1 MLRYILKR
9 IGASVLTLWV
19 IITITFILMHSIPGD
34 PFTRE
39 KALPESVQAALNEK
53 YHLDKP
59 LMAQYGYYLQ
69 DLAHGDLGPSMKY
82 PGETVQEMISDG
94 FPVSLQLGMV
104 AIAVMLLIGVPAGI
118 ISALRQNKWQDYTA
132 MFMATLGIA
141 IPNFVLAT
149 LLMYVFG
156 VKLGWLP
163 TSRWVSWQSVIMP
176 AVALAGYPTAYIA
189 RLTRSSFLEVIQQD
203 YIRTARAKGLPERT
217 VVYKHALKNALIP
230 LVTYLGPLS
239 AGVLTGSFVIE
250 KIFAIPGLGQHFVMS
265 IGNRDYTT
273 ILGVTI
279 FYASFLIIMNLL
291 VDIAY
296 GFIDPRIKITE

>member
-1 MLRYILKR
+1 MLKYILKR
-9 IGASVLTLWV
+9 ILASILTIWV

-39 KALPESVQAALNEK
+39 KALSESVQQSLQQK

-59 LMAQYGYYLQ
+59 LLTQYGYYLQ
-69 DLAHGDLGPSMKY
+69 GLATGDLGPSMKY
-82 PGETVQEMISDG
+82 PGETVQGLISKG
-94 FPVSLQLGMV
+94 FPVSLQLGLV
-104 AIAVMLLIGVPAGI
+104 AIFFMLLLGVPAGI

-149 LLMYVFG
+149 LLMYIFG

-176 AVALAGYPTAYIA
+176 AIALAGYPTAYIA
-189 RLTRSSFLEVIQQD
+189 RLTRSSFLEVLQQD
-203 YIRTARAKGLPERT
+203 FIRTARAKGLPERT

-230 LVTYLGPLS
+230 LVTYLGPLT

-279 FYASFLIIMNLL
+279 FYASFLIVMNLL

-296 GFIDPRIKITE
+296 GFIDPRIKIND